1 VIIWTKVRELGRIG
15 SGVIAFRAMP
25 PGLIRKD
32 ERACHSPT
40 VCLVIDE
47 CCRVT
52 GIDREYGDDFSR
64 GPVMKRRTFLAQAG
78 AGRATTAIAAP
89 AIAQAAPQVR
99 WRIASSFAKSLD
111 TIFLALKQVSRAAVR
126 RVQHRGALVRVVS
139 GVREMA
145 DRR

>member
-1 VIIWTKVRELGRIG
+1 
-15 SGVIAFRAMP
+15 
-25 PGLIRKD
+25 
-32 ERACHSPT
+32 
-40 VCLVIDE
+40 
-47 CCRVT
+47 
-52 GIDREYGDDFSR
+52 
-64 GPVMKRRTFLAQAG
+64 MKRRTFLAQAG
-78 AGRATTAIAAP
+78 AGRATTAIATP